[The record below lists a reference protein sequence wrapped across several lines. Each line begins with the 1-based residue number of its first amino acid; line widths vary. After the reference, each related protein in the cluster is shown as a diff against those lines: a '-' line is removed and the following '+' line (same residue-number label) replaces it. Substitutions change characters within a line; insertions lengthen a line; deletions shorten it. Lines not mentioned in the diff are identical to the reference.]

1 MENFA
6 VQEKTKKYFKKYNNK
21 ILKSIKMLH
30 GDNNIRTILNRE
42 LERLS

>member
-6 VQEKTKKYFKKYNNK
+6 VQEKTKKYKKYNNK